1 MLAYDVVRRPCSDSD
16 ILYGAFRLINCII
29 IIIIIIIIYY
39 YLLLLLFSAHQ
50 HKSLWA

>member
-29 IIIIIIIIYY
+29 IIIIIIYY